1 MVRGRKG
8 GKSREERRQI
18 EGGRN
23 GRKKQYVR
31 IYRKRRIIY
40 DQGNSTI

>member
-8 GKSREERRQI
+8 GKSREE
-18 EGGRN
+18 EMVGKN
-23 GRKKQYVR
+23 KYVR